1 MYLPPFACGGDSL
14 SVSISSSFI
23 TMLSLLAVLSGYS
36 LPAKTWFWIFVGIDI
51 FFTVNK
57 ITLLIIKRAQILID
71 EWKYE
76 TNN

>member
-14 SVSISSSFI
+14 SVSFSSSFI
-23 TMLSLLAVLSGYS
+23 IMLSLLAVLSGYS

-57 ITLLIIKRAQILID
+57 ITFLKIQGARILID
-71 EWKYE
+71 EWKYA
-76 TNN
+76 TIN